1 MTNDELEYRVL
12 KWLRNNPNITQRQ
25 LASEF
30 GVSLGKINYLLKS
43 LILVG
48 WIKLENIKRSDNK
61 TGYTY
66 LLTPAGLLEMT
77 QITRSFLERK
87 EVEYQKLE
95 NEIKQLRAEVK
106 KF

>member
-1 MTNDELEYRVL
+1 MKSAVDKL
-12 KWLRNNPNITQRQ
+12 KVTCSDLYS
-25 LASEF
+25 AF
-30 GVSLGKINYLLKS
+30 GV
-43 LILVG
+43 
-48 WIKLENIKRSDNK
+48 
-61 TGYTY
+61 

>member
-12 KWLRNNPNITQRQ
+12 KWLQNNPNITQRQ
-25 LASEF
+25 LASEL
-30 GVSLGKINYLLKS
+30 GVSLGKINFLLKS
-43 LILVG
+43 LSQVG
-48 WIKLENIKRSDNK
+48 WIKLENFKRSDNK
-61 TGYTY
+61 MGYAY